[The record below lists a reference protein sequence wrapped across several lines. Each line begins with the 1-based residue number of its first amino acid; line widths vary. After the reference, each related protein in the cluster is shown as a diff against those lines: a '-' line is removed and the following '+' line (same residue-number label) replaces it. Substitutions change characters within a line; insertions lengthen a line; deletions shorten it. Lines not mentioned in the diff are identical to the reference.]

1 MRNCSTSSSCETFH
15 GVTFAYFCPTCL
27 PDPVRRER
35 DENRDRVT
43 VNAAER
49 DVQLYQIRR
58 KLCLEE
64 QGLRLKRQAFAVL
77 NVTEYVDRASRT
89 MKARKF
95 RRRADEVEEDAEESD
110 RETKGSSSSGRS
122 ASKKEKSKP
131 RPGSKSGNGSLLSFG
146 GEDEEK
152 VGNGVSA
159 QKIRKKSS
167 GLGLGHGSSQRFGIG
182 RDKSAAGLSL
192 PSNMQA
198 QVGEYTKEKLAELH
212 RNTVRLGAPNP
223 PPGDNKPTEP
233 VVVLNGLL
241 KPPGAAENANVTD
254 SSEENFF
261 GDALHSNERIDSGAE
276 SGGITHIPDAAA
288 IAAAKAMRERARQA
302 QSAPDYISLAPGD
315 GVGLRSRL
323 CDSGL
328 VREHDDAVE
337 GEEEGSSVDAGEI
350 QGRLA
355 FMGEKITDP
364 KNRTGVFEATEEM
377 ASEEMRTRKM
387 RSGAGPSQAQVPAY
401 ITAVQP
407 VVPSGGVRGFGR
419 PLEGLSIAQQA
430 EAAMRSLQESVQR
443 LRETHSR
450 TQNDLHMAQENLAS
464 TVQNHKA
471 PVIEEHMQRLHE
483 ERSNA
488 VTERRAGDNAD
499 ELAEV
504 EVAVGAAKAV
514 LTKGRGTAS
523 ATAAAVAAAAAH
535 AAKEGSNIAPQLDEF
550 GRDVNLQK
558 RLESKQRAQRRAT
571 RAAKKRAAAFVSN
584 NGDAS
589 QRVEGESRCDES
601 ESEMSAYQSRR
612 EEVLETAKSV
622 SEMRQKSSRS

>member
-1 MRNCSTSSSCETFH
+1 MR
-15 GVTFAYFCPTCL
+15 PKW
-27 PDPVRRER
+27 
-35 DENRDRVT
+35 
-43 VNAAER
+43 
-49 DVQLYQIRR
+49 YQIRR
-58 KLCLEE
+58 KLCSEE

-77 NVTEYVDRASRT
+77 NVTEYVDSASRT

-95 RRRADEVEEDAEESD
+95 RRRADEVEEDAEESEKTTIKAPTDKLSKEKEKAKSTPPTKTTGPLLSFAEDEEYAGD

-152 VGNGVSA
+152 VGNGISA

-167 GLGLGHGSSQRFGIG
+167 GLGLGHGSSQRFGFG

-198 QVGEYTKEKLAELH
+198 QVGEYTKE
-212 RNTVRLGAPNP
+212 N
-223 PPGDNKPTEP
+223 
-233 VVVLNGLL
+233 
-241 KPPGAAENANVTD
+241 
-254 SSEENFF
+254 
-261 GDALHSNERIDSGAE
+261 GAE

-315 GVGLRSRL
+315 GIELRSRL

-337 GEEEGSSVDAGEI
+337 GEEDDSSADEGEI

-377 ASEEMRTRKM
+377 ASEERPVLEPRDEDEEDEERRWEEEQLRKGYGKRVEEAPP
-387 RSGAGPSQAQVPAY
+387 RSTAAAPAGPSQAQVPAY

-407 VVPSGGVRGFGR
+407 VVPSCGVRGFGR
-419 PLEGLSIAQQA
+419 SLEGLSIAQQA

-450 TQNDLHMAQENLAS
+450 TQNDLHRAQENLAS
-464 TVQNHKA
+464 TVQN
-471 PVIEEHMQRLHE
+471 
-483 ERSNA
+483 
-488 VTERRAGDNAD
+488 VT
-499 ELAEV
+499 
-504 EVAVGAAKAV
+504 
-514 LTKGRGTAS
+514 S
-523 ATAAAVAAAAAH
+523 
-535 AAKEGSNIAPQLDEF
+535 F
-550 GRDVNLQK
+550 
-558 RLESKQRAQRRAT
+558 
-571 RAAKKRAAAFVSN
+571 
-584 NGDAS
+584 
-589 QRVEGESRCDES
+589 
-601 ESEMSAYQSRR
+601 
-612 EEVLETAKSV
+612 
-622 SEMRQKSSRS
+622 